1 MANLNPEQKEAVLHD
16 AGPLLIL
23 AGAGTGK
30 TMVITKRIARLVL
43 EEKAKTDEILALTF
57 TDKSAGEMEE
67 RIDRILPYG
76 YTDLW
81 VSTFH
86 SFCERILKQHALDIG
101 LPGDFKLF
109 SGTQQ
114 WLLMRKNIEK
124 FNLDYYKPLGNPTKF
139 IHALLKHFSRAKDE
153 LVSPENYLEFAKN
166 LQLDVDLPDADLQKE
181 ENSRIEEV
189 ANAYHVYQQ
198 LLLENNALDF
208 GDLINYTLRLFETRK
223 KILAE
228 YREKFKYI
236 LVDEF
241 QDTNFAQY
249 ELVKL
254 LSAPKNNLTVVGD
267 DDQSI
272 YKFRGA
278 SISNIMQFKSD
289 FPDCKEIVLNKNY
302 RSRQNILDVS
312 YDFIQKNNPNRL
324 EVKLQN
330 LSKKL
335 ISPGAEKG
343 TVEHLH
349 YKSLEEESDGIAQKI
364 LEIREQSQRL
374 PFGGGAEWNDF
385 AILVRANGSASSFV
399 AALQRRGIP
408 YQFFASKGLY
418 GKPVILDTL
427 AWFRLLYD
435 KHDDNSFFR
444 ILNLPMWRI
453 SAFDLSKINFEARK
467 HTESLF
473 ETIEKASG
481 VANSLKLTDETTK
494 ILRKISSFL
503 EKQTAESREKTPTE
517 IYLSFLKE
525 IGYYKFILDLPDQ
538 EQKETIGFL
547 NQFYKRIKA
556 SELDSS
562 YRVKDFLD
570 EMEFELEAG
579 DEGALAFDPE
589 SGPEMVRIM
598 TVHSAKGLEFDY
610 VFIPNLVDLR
620 FPTTE
625 RKEQIP
631 LPDLLV
637 KESLP
642 EGDVHLEEE
651 RRLFYVAMTRA
662 KKGLFFTS
670 AEDYGGARKK
680 KLSRFLNEIGYG
692 LDPSAVKGVESKSG
706 LKEEM
711 TKEKRKA
718 VKKKNVEKTAPL
730 PKYFSFT
737 QLTAFVSC
745 PMQYKFAHVLKV
757 PERGKGVF
765 SFGKT
770 MHNTLHKFILEYLK
784 RKDANQ
790 GNLSEPTNAKPAD
803 FPIKLEEV
811 LKIYEENWI
820 DEWFTDKKDK
830 EDYRKQGRDA
840 VKMFYENFLA
850 QNPNPLKVE
859 EGFWLKIGDYSIKG
873 RIDRIDKTDGGIEI
887 IDYKTGKSKEKLEGD
902 DKTQLLI
909 YQLAAEE
916 CLKLKPEK
924 LTYYYLNSGNS
935 ISFLGKEEDK
945 IKLKEQIL
953 AEIEDMKT
961 SEFPADPK
969 NGSRTCTFC
978 DYKEICD
985 KRQT

>member
-1 MANLNPEQKEAVLHD
+1 MTEELLANLNPEQKEAVLHD
-16 AGPLLIL
+16 TGALLIL

-30 TMVITKRIARLVL
+30 TMVITRRIARLIL
-43 EEKAKTDEILALTF
+43 ENKAKTDEILALTF

-67 RIDRILPYG
+67 RIDRLLPYG

-86 SFCERILKQHALDIG
+86 AFCERILKQHALDIG
-101 LPGDFKLF
+101 LPGDFKLLTE
-109 SGTQQ
+109 TQQ
-114 WLLMRKNIEK
+114 WLLIRKNIEK

-139 IHALLKHFSRAKDE
+139 ISALLKHFSRAKDE

-166 LQLDVDLPDADLQKE
+166 LKLDEDLPDADLQKE
-181 ENSRIEEV
+181 ENLRIEEV

-198 LLLENNALDF
+198 LLLQNNALDF
-208 GDLINYTLRLFETRK
+208 GDLINYTLKLFEKRK
-223 KILAE
+223 KILDE
-228 YREKFKYI
+228 YRKKFKYI

-241 QDTNFAQY
+241 QDTNLAQY

-289 FPDCKEIVLNKNY
+289 FPECREIVLNKNY

-312 YDFIQKNNPNRL
+312 YEFIQKNNPNRL

-335 ISPGAEKG
+335 ISPSEEKG
-343 TVEHLH
+343 IVEHLH
-349 YKSLEEESDGIAQKI
+349 YRSLEEESDGIAQKI
-364 LEIREQSQRL
+364 LEIREAS
-374 PFGGGAEWNDF
+374 GAEWNDF

-444 ILNLPMWRI
+444 VLNLPMWRI
-453 SAFDLSKINFEARK
+453 SAFDLSLINHEAGK
-467 HTESLF
+467 YTQSLF
-473 ETIEKASG
+473 ETVEKASG
-481 VANSLKLTDETTK
+481 AANILKLQDETIK
-494 ILRKISSFL
+494 ILRQISAFL
-503 EKQTAESREKTPTE
+503 EKQTSEAREKTPTE

-525 IGYYKFILDLPDQ
+525 IGYYKFILDLSDQ
-538 EQKETIGFL
+538 DQKEIIGFL

-556 SELDSS
+556 SEMDSS

-598 TVHSAKGLEFDY
+598 TVHSAKGLEFDF

-631 LPDLLV
+631 LPDALV

-680 KLSRFLNEIGYG
+680 KLSRFLNEIGFG
-692 LDPSAVKGVESKSG
+692 AQGSESSGKFDLKKDITEEKKPSSA
-706 LKEEM
+706 
-711 TKEKRKA
+711 KA
-718 VKKKNVEKTAPL
+718 SAGKTAPL

-737 QLTAFVSC
+737 QLTAFANC
-745 PMQYKFAHVLKV
+745 PMQYKFAHILKV

-770 MHNTLHKFILEYLK
+770 MHNTLHKFVVEYLK
-784 RKDANQ
+784 RKSANQ
-790 GNLSEPTNAKPAD
+790 GTLFGADEKSSES

-811 LKIYEENWI
+811 LKIYEESWV
-820 DEWFTDKKDK
+820 DEWFNSKKDK
-830 EDYRKQGRDA
+830 EDYKKQGREA
-840 VKMFYENFLA
+840 VKMFYDKFVAES
-850 QNPNPLKVE
+850 PKPLKAE
-859 EGFWLKIGDYSIKG
+859 EGFWLKIGGHSIKG
-873 RIDRIDKTDGGIEI
+873 RADRIDEIDGGVEI
-887 IDYKTGKSKEKLEGD
+887 VDYKTGKAKEKLEGD
-902 DKTQLLI
+902 DKMQLLI

-916 CLKLKPEK
+916 CLGLKPQK
-924 LTYYYLNSGNS
+924 LTYYYLNSGQT

-953 AEIEDMKT
+953 AEIEEMRV

-969 NGSRTCTFC
+969 SGARTCGNC
-978 DYKEICD
+978 DYKEICNG
-985 KRQT
+985 RIT